1 MMMMALPSHD
11 AQPSLLRAII
21 VDDEPSAREELRR
34 LLELEPGVRVV
45 SECQD
50 AEEAIAAVRA
60 YRPELLLLDQQMP
73 RRDGILNSLTPADA
87 PAVILTSAQNGSS
100 LKALES
106 GSADCLLK
114 PVDQERLRHALD
126 RARRELHFARGG
138 ALAARLEDLLN
149 AAARRSAAEDR
160 ILIKHAGKIVFL
172 NPVDIDWIEASG
184 NYVRFHVGKESYL
197 VRLPLARALEKLD
210 RSRFIQVH
218 RSIIVNVDRI
228 KELIRCNVN
237 EFIVVL
243 QDAKQL
249 PCGRRYSASLK
260 SLLKGKL

>member
-1 MMMMALPSHD
+1 MMMASPSQD

-50 AEEAIAAVRA
+50 AEEAIAAVRT
-60 YRPELLLLDQQMP
+60 YRPELLLLDLQMP
-73 RRDGILNSLTPADA
+73 RGDGVLNSFTSADA
-87 PAVILTSAQNGSS
+87 PAVILTSAQNGGS

-106 GSADCLLK
+106 GGADCLLK
-114 PVDQERLRHALD
+114 PVDQERLRNALD
-126 RARRELHFARGG
+126 RARRELHFARSG
-138 ALAARLEDLLN
+138 ALAARLEHLLN
-149 AAARRSAAEDR
+149 AAARRSAVEDR
-160 ILIKHAGKIVFL
+160 IFIKHGGRIVFL
-172 NPVDIDWIEASG
+172 NPGDIDWIEASG

-218 RSIIVNVDRI
+218 RSIILNVDRI

-243 QDAKQL
+243 QDSKQL